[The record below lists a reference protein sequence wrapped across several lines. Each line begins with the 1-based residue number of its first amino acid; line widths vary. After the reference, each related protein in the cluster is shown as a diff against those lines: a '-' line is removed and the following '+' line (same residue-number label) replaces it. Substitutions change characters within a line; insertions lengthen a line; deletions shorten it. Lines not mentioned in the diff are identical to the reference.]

1 MRSNHRRL
9 SKVRSVRLGFGALLV
24 VTYALLVFGGS
35 CRNLDPDVTY
45 PAVVRAAPLPA
56 TFVVYGDN
64 RQLIVGEALPLP
76 KLGRRASSDEE
87 RLAIT
92 NRIVELHPAFVVNSG
107 DLVWSGADDAAWRRF
122 DREHVRLRER
132 GIPYYPALGN
142 HEYVGR
148 NERCLE
154 NFFRRFPH
162 LGGRRWYEL
171 TYGPLRLLI
180 LDSNF
185 SQLSAELKS
194 AQMAWLK
201 DRLRQAEGDP
211 AVRAVFLVAHH
222 PPYTN
227 CKVHGPDETMLRHV
241 DPLARTCSK
250 YRGMFAGH
258 VHSYERFLVDGIHYI
273 ISGGG
278 GAPLV
283 EVETDPARW
292 RTRPAFEGPAW
303 RRYNI
308 VEMTLTEKG
317 LAGRVHELQED
328 LTWRILDTFEI
339 PF

>member
-1 MRSNHRRL
+1 MSNSRPV
-9 SKVRSVRLGFGALLV
+9 KLGFGALLV

-35 CRNLDPDVTY
+35 CRTLDPEVTY
-45 PAVVRAAPLPA
+45 PAVLHATPLPA

-64 RQLIVGEALPLP
+64 RQVMVGESFPLP
-76 KLGRRASSDEE
+76 KLGRSSSTEAE
-87 RLAIT
+87 RLAVVD
-92 NRIVELHPAFVVNSG
+92 RIVELNPAFVLNTG

-122 DREHVRLRER
+122 DREHAKIRER
-132 GIPYYPALGN
+132 KIPYYPALGN
-142 HEYVGR
+142 HEYTGR
-148 NERCLE
+148 TARCLE

-162 LGGRRWYEL
+162 LENRHWYGV
-171 TYGPLRLLI
+171 TYGPVRVLI

-185 SQLSAELKS
+185 SRLSDAQQS

-201 DRLRQAEGDP
+201 EELQKAQDDATI
-211 AVRAVFLVAHH
+211 RAVFIAAHH

-227 CKVHGPDETMLRHV
+227 CKVHGPDETMLKEV

-250 YRGMFAGH
+250 YRGMFGGH

-273 ISGGG
+273 VSGGG

-283 EVETDPARW
+283 EVQTDPARW
-292 RTRPAFEGPAW
+292 RTKPVFDGPAR
-303 RRYNI
+303 RRYNV
-308 VEMTLTEKG
+308 VEMTVGEKALT
-317 LAGRVHELQED
+317 GRVHELQED